1 MSCKLR
7 EFIRNIRAAKTAADE
22 RAVVSKECAEIR
34 TAFKEGDGRYRHR
47 NVAKVLFISMLGYP
61 TQFAQL
67 ECLKLLASPRFAEK
81 RVGYLGLSC
90 LLDEQ
95 SEVLMLATNS
105 IKNDLQH
112 PNQYVN
118 GLALTALGN
127 IGTGEM
133 CGAIMTQVED
143 LLRCSNPFIRK
154 KAALCG
160 VRVVKRVGDCE
171 EKLLACL
178 PALLADRNHGVLIS
192 ACALITALAER
203 DPSLVST
210 MRTHIPTLVKSLKA
224 CLTAGYAHAAEYDI
238 AGITDPLLQCRLL
251 RVLALLA
258 KGDAESSASLSD
270 VLAHVATNTEGAK
283 NVGNSVL
290 YECVRTIMTIEDD
303 PGLRVLG
310 VNILGRFLS
319 SRELNVKYVALG
331 TLQQVVR
338 VDSKAVMRH
347 RDILLDCLKD
357 QDLSLRRR
365 AVEVLFC
372 LITDDNVRGLVKELL
387 NFLLML
393 NDAEFKQ
400 FVVNKIAVAAS
411 RHAPSTRWQ
420 IDTLLK
426 LMTLGGDAVDD
437 AITYS
442 FVDLVVS
449 TPPLHSYVVHKCYFS
464 FQHSLSNNAALW
476 QAGVYCVGEFG
487 DLLVKPEKGHLL
499 SPNGGGS
506 MTEDTLA
513 ITPRQ
518 VADLLISVADQLSS
532 FPKAKQGVLTQTL
545 LTAAAKL
552 AARLPSQRE
561 RLVGLLKRFETSNNV
576 EVQQRSSE
584 YMGLLEWDEWK
595 ENTSIFDRMPVCD
608 AKLSS
613 RRSLSSLGSGS
624 FASLLSGRSGSAE
637 ALSPAPASRPVGD
650 VWFDATEV
658 PLNVGSPLAASSGRD
673 DSEKDERNDRAS
685 QVSHGDSLFDEKPA
699 QRNGI
704 AAGSGKKTNDLL
716 DLDDLL
722 NMGYSSES
730 RASPQGIPPHASGA
744 PSSGAGVAGGS
755 AVGASSGDK
764 SIDMLADLLEGTS
777 VSLGGGAAV
786 ATPAGNSAADMRGS
800 TSAQGG
806 GSLDSLFGL
815 SPSQLSL
822 PSGTSLSAVQSPTSA
837 DPFDSFLAS
846 SAKGVNSGATPG
858 IGSGLLGTVGSEN
871 GAFPPMNVLN
881 EDDLCVDFI
890 CSRQGQSGSTA
901 TLLHEA
907 SGSEKGASI
916 RAEFRNRGQA
926 QITNLLFEAA
936 VPKYLKLTIQP
947 ATGTSVPPTGTGV
960 VTQDMCVCFG
970 DGASAPGAKPLLM
983 KCRISFNKDGAM
995 LQKFVNVGDFP
1006 AGLLA

>member
-34 TAFKEGDGRYRHR
+34 TAFKEGDSRYRHR

-127 IGTGEM
+127 IGTAEM

-160 VRVVKRVGDCE
+160 VRLVKRVDDCE
-171 EKLLACL
+171 EKLVACL

-192 ACALITALAER
+192 ACALITALVEKN
-203 DPSLVST
+203 PGLVDGLRS
-210 MRTHIPTLVKSLKA
+210 HIQSLVKSLKA

-238 AGITDPLLQCRLL
+238 AGITDPFLQCRLL

-258 KGDAESSASLSD
+258 KGDSASSASLSD

-290 YECVRTIMTIEDD
+290 YECVRTIMTVEDD

-365 AVEVLFC
+365 AVEVIFC

-400 FVVNKIAVAAS
+400 LVINKIAAAAH
-411 RHAPSTRWQ
+411 RHAPTARWQ
-420 IDTLLK
+420 IDTLFK
-426 LMTLGGDAVDD
+426 VMTLAGNSVDD

-449 TPPLHSYVVHKCYFS
+449 TPPLHSYVVHKFFFS
-464 FQHSLSNNAALW
+464 LQDSLSNNAALW
-476 QAGVYCVGEFG
+476 QAGMYCIGEFG
-487 DLLVKPEKGHLL
+487 DLLVKPEKDHLL
-499 SPNGGGS
+499 GPNGNSGS
-506 MTEDTLA
+506 VTQEMLR
-513 ITPRQ
+513 ISPRQ
-518 VADLLISVADQLSS
+518 VSDLLVCFADQLPSL
-532 FPKAKQGVLTQTL
+532 PHAKRVVLTQAL

-552 AARLPSQRE
+552 ASRLPSERE
-561 RLVGLLKRFETSNNV
+561 NLVALLKRFEASSSV
-576 EVQQRSSE
+576 EVQQRSLEYVALLVSE
-584 YMGLLEWDEWK
+584 EWK
-595 ENTSIFDRMPVCD
+595 DNTGLFDRMPVCD
-608 AKLSS
+608 PAKLSA
-613 RRSLSSLGSGS
+613 RRSLGSLGSVP
-624 FASLLSGRSGSAE
+624 ASSSGLLASRSGSVE
-637 ALSPAPASRPVGD
+637 GLGPSPSRPVGD
-650 VWFDATEV
+650 VWFDATDV
-658 PLNVGSPLAASSGRD
+658 PLDVGSPAAGV
-673 DSEKDERNDRAS
+673 SEEGESKAATRAS
-685 QVSHGDSLFDEKPA
+685 RAPRAEAAAEERHA
-699 QRNGI
+699 QRNGVESGS
-704 AAGSGKKTNDLL
+704 AKPAGGDLL

-722 NMGYSSES
+722 SLGSS
-730 RASPQGIPPHASGA
+730 PPAAAA
-744 PSSGAGVAGGS
+744 PAAGG
-755 AVGASSGDK
+755 ARVGASGKLDTPSPAGGAGAAAGRPSASTNMD
-764 SIDMLADLLEGTS
+764 ILVDLLEGTS
-777 VSLGGGAAV
+777 VSSAPPRGTVAPPAPSSLGDGA
-786 ATPAGNSAADMRGS
+786 
-800 TSAQGG
+800 
-806 GSLDSLFGL
+806 GL
-815 SPSQLSL
+815 S
-822 PSGTSLSAVQSPTSA
+822 ASP
-837 DPFDSFLAS
+837 
-846 SAKGVNSGATPG
+846 V
-858 IGSGLLGTVGSEN
+858 VE
-871 GAFPPMNVLN
+871 
-881 EDDLCVDFI
+881 FI
-890 CSRQGQSGSTA
+890 CSRQGGGSPGCA
-901 TLLHEA
+901 LPGELQ
-907 SGSEKGASI
+907 GADDSARI
-916 RAEFRNRGQA
+916 RAEFRNRGWK

-936 VPKYLKLTIQP
+936 VPKYLKLTIRP
-947 ATGTSVPPTGTGV
+947 ATGTSVPPNGAGV
-960 VTQDMCVCFG
+960 VTQDMHVCFG
-970 DGASAPGAKPLLM
+970 DGEMAGGAKPLLM
-983 KCRISFNKDGAM
+983 KCRISFNKDGA
-995 LQKFVNVGDFP
+995 LVQKFVNVADFP

>member
-127 IGTGEM
+127 IGTAEM

-203 DPSLVST
+203 DPGLVDA
-210 MRTHIPTLVKSLKA
+210 MRTHIPCLVKSLKA

-258 KGDAESSASLSD
+258 KGDEASSASLSD

-365 AVEVLFC
+365 AVEVIFC

-400 FVVNKIAVAAS
+400 LVVNKIAVAAS
-411 RHAPSTRWQ
+411 RHAPTTRWQ
-420 IDTLLK
+420 IDTLFK
-426 LMTLGGDAVDD
+426 IMTLGGDAVDD
-437 AITYS
+437 AITFS
-442 FVDLVVS
+442 FIDLVVS
-449 TPPLHSYVVHKCYFS
+449 TPPLHSYVVHKCFFS
-464 FQHSLSNNAALW
+464 FQHSLSNNVALW
-476 QAGVYCVGEFG
+476 QAGVYCIGEFG

-499 SPNGGGS
+499 GPNGSGS
-506 MTEDTLA
+506 MTEESLL
-513 ITPRQ
+513 ISPRQ
-518 VADLLISVADQLSS
+518 VADLLLSVADQLSS
-532 FPKAKQGVLTQTL
+532 LPSSKHVVLTQTL

-552 AARLPSQRE
+552 AARLPSERE
-561 RLVGLLKRFETSNNV
+561 RLVGLLKRFEADSSV
-576 EVQQRSSE
+576 ELQQRSSE
-584 YMGLLEWDEWK
+584 YVGLLESEEWK
-595 ENTSIFDRMPVCD
+595 ENTSIFDRMPVSD
-608 AKLSS
+608 ASKLST
-613 RRSLSSLGSGS
+613 RRSISSLGSGS
-624 FASLLSGRSGSAE
+624 SSSLLSGRSGSAE
-637 ALSPAPASRPVGD
+637 GISPAPASRPVGN

-658 PLNVGSPLAASSGRD
+658 PLNVGSPVAGFGEPIES
-673 DSEKDERNDRAS
+673 SEKDERSSPRSPQGNA
-685 QVSHGDSLFDEKPA
+685 FDEKSP
-699 QRNGI
+699 QRNGVG
-704 AAGSGKKTNDLL
+704 AGSTKTDLL

-730 RASPQGIPPHASGA
+730 RVSPQTASPAAAGA
-744 PSSGAGVAGGS
+744 GSGAGDALSGPSS
-755 AVGASSGDK
+755 ADK
-764 SIDMLADLLEGTS
+764 NIDMLADLLQGTS
-777 VSLGGGAAV
+777 VSSPSGGGARVGPSGA
-786 ATPAGNSAADMRGS
+786 ASSAGDVRGS
-800 TSAQGG
+800 SPGQD
-806 GSLDSLFGL
+806 GSLDSLFGI
-815 SPSQLSL
+815 SPSQLPLNAGAPASSL
-822 PSGTSLSAVQSPTSA
+822 HSPTS
-837 DPFDSFLAS
+837 DPFDSFLVPETRGGPS
-846 SAKGVNSGATPG
+846 NIVVTPG
-858 IGSGLLGTVGSEN
+858 PGVLGSSGSGN
-871 GAFPPMNVLN
+871 GASPPMNVLN

-890 CSRQGQSGSTA
+890 CSRQGPGGSSA
-901 TLLHEA
+901 AAVPELLEKPR
-907 SGSEKGASI
+907 SSEGASI

-947 ATGTSVPPTGTGV
+947 ATGTCVPPNGAGV
-960 VTQDMCVCFG
+960 VTQGMHVCFG
-970 DGASAPGAKPLLM
+970 DGAAALGAKPLLM
-983 KCRISFNKDGAM
+983 KCRISFNKDGVV

-1006 AGLLA
+1006 SGLLS